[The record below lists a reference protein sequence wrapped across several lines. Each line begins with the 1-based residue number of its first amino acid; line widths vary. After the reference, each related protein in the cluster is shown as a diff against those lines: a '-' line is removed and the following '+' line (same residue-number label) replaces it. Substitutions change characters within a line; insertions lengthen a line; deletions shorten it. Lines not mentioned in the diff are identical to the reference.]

1 MKALYYLSATAFF
14 FTLLFGLMIIM
25 TISHELTHYF
35 DVVNEPSVIVDEI
48 CFLQVPF
55 KDGLVD
61 FDLDSPAA
69 SVIYYANGDVHASE
83 LKATAVGIVVMII
96 VAILSLYFYTYEIWE
111 NNVNL

>member
-1 MKALYYLSATAFF
+1 MKILYYISAIVFF
-14 FTLLFGLMIIM
+14 LVIILGLLMTM